1 MVVFRVTNR
10 HQVVKRKS
18 HLVERGP
25 QARSLVHSRWQH
37 HHRTLVEYHLVV
49 QPQPPNH
56 LQNYVLRRRPARH
69 NRTPH
74 IEFHPRGA
82 QRGQKLLSR
91 RLGEQ
96 FLFTARRI
104 VKQRPILRH
113 DAVKKLRPREHP
125 LQILQPPSCHHQQ
138 PSPGCLQVLQRPH
151 CHNIRHTIRGQRPVI
166 VRGQPQVPHQPPSPF
181 PATAAY
187 TRIQSAALPHSL
199 YSDTFPMFS
208 TDRRHMCDRT
218 GQTQGLRFFRS
229 PTLSGSTKRLASGTG
244 AHLQPELESLPPTTA
259 APSMKS
265 D

>member
-151 CHNIRHTIRGQRPVI
+151 CHSIHHAIRGQRPVI
-166 VRGQPQVPHQPPSPF
+166 VRGQPQVPHQPSPLF
-181 PATAAY
+181 LQLQPTRASSPPPCRIPCTRTHFQCSRPTADICVIGQAKPKDY
-187 TRIQSAALPHSL
+187 VFSAPPGCH
-199 YSDTFPMFS
+199 
-208 TDRRHMCDRT
+208 DRRSA
-218 GQTQGLRFFRS
+218 Q
-229 PTLSGSTKRLASGTG
+229 RL
-244 AHLQPELESLPPTTA
+244 ELGPFSRRNSNRCHRQRRHPA
-259 APSMKS
+259 
-265 D
+265 

>member
-151 CHNIRHTIRGQRPVI
+151 CHSIHHAIRGQRPVI
-166 VRGQPQVPHQPPSPF
+166 VRGQPQVPHQPPPLF
-181 PATAAY
+181 L
-187 TRIQSAALPHSL
+187 Q
-199 YSDTFPMFS
+199 
-208 TDRRHMCDRT
+208 
-218 GQTQGLRFFRS
+218 
-229 PTLSGSTKRLASGTG
+229 
-244 AHLQPELESLPPTTA
+244 LQPTRASSPPPCRIPCTRTFGIPNAIKYLWIRSRRKVRTA
-259 APSMKS
+259 TPNLQLR
-265 D
+265 